1 MEVVGSGKACL
12 RLIFGETGWSIF
24 LGRGLLTF
32 SENDR
37 ETLRVSRWMGL
48 MLMLLLVKGSIEIE
62 VRSKAE
68 RTCAKQLEYRLES
81 STPFRSTSSGPS
93 WNPDRVRRLSRVRQL

>member
-1 MEVVGSGKACL
+1 VEVVGSGKACL

-24 LGRGLLTF
+24 SGKGLLTF
-32 SENDR
+32 SEKDQ

-48 MLMLLLVKGSIEIE
+48 ILMLVLVKGSIEIE
-62 VRSKAE
+62 VHSKAV

-81 STPFRSTSSGPS
+81 STPFRSKSSGPS
-93 WNPDRVRRLSRVRQL
+93 WNPDRVQRVSRVR